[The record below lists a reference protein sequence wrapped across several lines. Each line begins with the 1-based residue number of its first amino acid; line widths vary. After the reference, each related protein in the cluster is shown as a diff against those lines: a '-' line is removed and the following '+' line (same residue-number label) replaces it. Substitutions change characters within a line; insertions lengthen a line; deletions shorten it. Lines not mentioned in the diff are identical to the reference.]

1 MVTAFGHPRSPG
13 VAALP
18 RRKPELPVSVILLPL
33 LLSLPFPVRAQT
45 AVRLAEGVVRFD
57 RDSAARAQAVPSFSF
72 EDQRR
77 REVSGPVIDPA
88 AWPVRPLFER
98 TAEGGQQVRIT
109 LAPGT
114 SLYGTGEVFGS
125 LERTGTVVRT
135 WNTDAF
141 AYGSRNRSL
150 YQSHPWVLAVGPDGR
165 SLGLLADTSY
175 RCDIDLTEGVRF
187 SAPGPDYPLV
197 VIEGEGPGQVLER
210 LTDLVGRIPMP
221 PLWALGYHQCR
232 YSYAPEARVREIA
245 AGFRER
251 DIPCD
256 VIWLD
261 IDYMDGYR
269 VFTFDP
275 EGFPAPAALDR
286 DLKDQGFHT
295 VWMIDPGIKAEPG
308 YAVYDSGS
316 ALDAWVVA
324 ADGSTPWQGKVW
336 PGLCVFP
343 DFTRGVVRAW
353 WAGLYA
359 DFMAI
364 GVDGVWNDMNEPA
377 VFEVPSKTMPEDNL
391 HRADPELGGPA
402 THDRF
407 HNVYG
412 MLMVRATREGLLAA
426 RPDERPFVLSR
437 ANFLG
442 GQRYA
447 ATWTG
452 DNVADAGHLEAS
464 VPMVLNLGLSG
475 QPFSGPDIGGFAGNG
490 TPELFAEWIGVG
502 ALLPFARGHTAK
514 GNIDKEPWAFGPE
527 VETAGRLALQRR
539 YRLLPYLYTLF
550 HEAAETGQ
558 PIVRPLFFT
567 DPADPALRTED
578 DAFLLGGDVL
588 VIPPWAE
595 RDGTPT
601 ALSAG
606 EWRPFEVVEGAGAVA
621 ALPQLRLRPGAILP
635 VGPLMTYTSQQ
646 PLDLLTLIVNPGP
659 DGQAEGVLYEDAGE
673 GHAWL
678 GGSYRLTSY
687 RLLTVG
693 EEWVL
698 TATGR
703 EGNWGRPTR
712 RLVVRVLLPG
722 GDVLEAEG
730 VDGQILRLR
739 RPPTP

>member
-1 MVTAFGHPRSPG
+1 MVTASGRPRWRSGRPLP
-13 VAALP
+13 AL
-18 RRKPELPVSVILLPL
+18 LLPWL
-33 LLSLPFPVRAQT
+33 LCLPHPARAQT
-45 AVRLAEGVVRFD
+45 VVRLAEGVVRFD
-57 RDSAARAQAVPSFSF
+57 RDTAARSQAVPSFSF
-72 EDQRR
+72 ADPRR
-77 REVSGPVIDPA
+77 REVSGPEVGA
-88 AWPVRPLFER
+88 ETWPVRPLFER

-114 SLYGTGEVFGS
+114 SLYGTGEVFGP

-141 AYGSRNRSL
+141 AYGPRSPSL

-165 SLGLLADTSY
+165 SLGLLADTTY
-175 RCDIDLTEGVRF
+175 RCDIDLTEGVCF
-187 SAPGPDYPLV
+187 SAPGPAFPLV
-197 VIEGEGPGQVLER
+197 VIEGEEPDQVLER
-210 LTDLVGRIPMP
+210 LTGLIGRIPMP

-232 YSYAPEARVREIA
+232 YSYVPEARVREVA

-275 EGFPAPAALDR
+275 EGFPDPAALDR
-286 DLKDQGFHT
+286 DLKEQGFHT

-308 YAVYDSGS
+308 YTVYDSGT
-316 ALDAWVVA
+316 ALDAWVVG

-343 DFTRGVVRAW
+343 DFTRGVVRSW
-353 WAGLYA
+353 WSGLYA
-359 DFMAI
+359 DFLAI
-364 GVDGVWNDMNEPA
+364 GVDGIWNDMNEPA

-452 DNVADAGHLEAS
+452 DNVADSRHLEAS

-475 QPFSGPDIGGFAGNG
+475 QPFTGPDIGGFVGNG

-514 GNIDKEPWAFGPE
+514 GNVDKEPWAFGPE
-527 VETAGRLALQRR
+527 VEATSRLALQRR

-550 HEAAETGQ
+550 HEAADTGQ
-558 PIVRPLFFT
+558 PVVRPIFFT

-588 VIPPWAE
+588 VIPPWAG
-595 RDGTPT
+595 RGDSPPV
-601 ALSAG
+601 LPAG
-606 EWRPFEVVEGAGAVA
+606 EWRPFEVVEGAGSVA
-621 ALPQLRLRPGAILP
+621 ALPELRLRPGAILP
-635 VGPLMTYTSQQ
+635 VGPLMAFTSQQ
-646 PLDLLTLIVNPGP
+646 LLDPLTLIVNPGS
-659 DGQAEGVLYEDAGE
+659 DGQAEGTLYEDAGE

-678 GGSYRLTSY
+678 GGNYRLTGY

-693 EEWVL
+693 AELVL
-698 TATGR
+698 TASGR
-703 EGNWGRPTR
+703 EGNWGRPRR
-712 RLVVRVLLPG
+712 RLVVRVLLPDG
-722 GDVLEAEG
+722 GLLEGEG
-730 VDGQILRLR
+730 IDGQVVRLRL
-739 RPPTP
+739 PPPR